1 MSFTSSPFSFVA
13 ETVSRTVIYEKDCD
27 ANVKDSNVYS
37 AVYPFSYLR
46 RRRDYVPPDA
56 LSQTGSYSV
65 RGERKFHKFGPPIYV
80 EKAHVSV
87 LVSEDACMGE
97 KPFRG
102 HHLTLSL
109 TSFVIL
115 SLVK

>member
-1 MSFTSSPFSFVA
+1 MFIVQFILSV
-13 ETVSRTVIYEKDCD
+13 RLCR
-27 ANVKDSNVYS
+27 
-37 AVYPFSYLR
+37 YLR

-65 RGERKFHKFGPPIYV
+65 RGERRFHKFGPPIYV
-80 EKAHVSV
+80 EKAHISV

-97 KPFRG
+97 KHFRG

-115 SLVK
+115 SLVKEFRTVPERTLVNS